1 MAKKTLR
8 YSADNINRL
17 LEKIDQLDLSDVTGK
32 APNLFI
38 GTVTTLP
45 SGSNATATIT
55 PNGTDSYVINLGIPK
70 GDNGEAPTIRVGTI
84 TQGSTANVVIREVSG
99 ELLFDFT
106 LPKGEKGD
114 TGAKGDKGD
123 KGDTPTIKVGTVTQ
137 GTANVTIREVNGEYL
152 FDFTLPNGSGGG
164 ITPTIKVGTVT
175 QGVTADVTMREVSG
189 EHLLD
194 FTLPK
199 GDKGDKGDAGD
210 RGEKGEKGDTGE
222 KGDKGDKGDTPTSK
236 VGTVTQGASTIVTM
250 REVGGEHLFD
260 FTLVK
265 GDKGEKGDKGDT
277 GSKGDTGEKGEKG
290 EKGDKG
296 DNGETPNF
304 TIGTV
309 TTLNSDQNATVTIS
323 GAFPNLV
330 LNFGIP
336 RGKDSTSTTPSTPT
350 EYMYY
355 GRLPIADVGGR
366 VIQYNAI
373 TEAMILK
380 GAADGKLTKSTPHTL
395 KKESLGKYSQTAVG
409 DYQIIVV
416 PTAENY
422 TVTKDNGLGGK
433 SPFDE
438 ETSGA
443 NGIDIIVNS
452 VPCKLYGE
460 MLTAQGEI
468 FIYID

>member
-84 TQGSTANVVIREVSG
+84 TQGSTANVVIREASG

-106 LPKGEKGD
+106 LP
-114 TGAKGDKGD
+114 
-123 KGDTPTIKVGTVTQ
+123 
-137 GTANVTIREVNGEYL
+137 
-152 FDFTLPNGSGGG
+152 
-164 ITPTIKVGTVT
+164 
-175 QGVTADVTMREVSG
+175 
-189 EHLLD
+189 
-194 FTLPK
+194 
-199 GDKGDKGDAGD
+199 
-210 RGEKGEKGDTGE
+210 
-222 KGDKGDKGDTPTSK
+222 
-236 VGTVTQGASTIVTM
+236 
-250 REVGGEHLFD
+250 
-260 FTLVK
+260 
-265 GDKGEKGDKGDT
+265 KGDKGDT

-296 DNGETPNF
+296 DNGETPSF

-309 TTLNSDQNATVTIS
+309 TTLNPDQNATVTIS
-323 GAFPNLV
+323 GTFPNLV

-336 RGKDSTSTTPSTPT
+336 RGKDSTSTTPTEPT

-355 GRLPIADVGGR
+355 GRLTLDEVGGR
-366 VIQYNAI
+366 PINYNQI
-373 TEAMILK
+373 TSTMITT
-380 GAADGKLTKSTPHTL
+380 GANVTKTTPKTMGKT
-395 KKESLGKYSQTAVG
+395 GFGVG
-409 DYQIIVV
+409 NTYDHLIVV
-416 PTAENY
+416 VPASKGY

-460 MLTAQGEI
+460 ILIAQGET
-468 FIYID
+468 FIYVD

>member
-55 PNGTDSYVINLGIPK
+55 PSGTDSYVINLGIPK
-70 GDNGEAPTIRVGTI
+70 GDNGEVPTIGVGTI
-84 TQGSTANVVIREVSG
+84 TQGSTANVVIREASG

-106 LPKGEKGD
+106 LPKGDKGD

-137 GTANVTIREVNGEYL
+137 GTANVVIREVNGEYL

-175 QGVTADVTMREVSG
+175 QGVTAN
-189 EHLLD
+189 
-194 FTLPK
+194 
-199 GDKGDKGDAGD
+199 
-210 RGEKGEKGDTGE
+210 
-222 KGDKGDKGDTPTSK
+222 
-236 VGTVTQGASTIVTM
+236 VTM

-296 DNGETPNF
+296 DNGQAPSF

-309 TTLNSDQNATVTIS
+309 TTLNPDQNATVTIS
-323 GAFPNLV
+323 GTFPNLV

-336 RGKDSTSTTPSTPT
+336 RGKDSTSTTPTEPT

-355 GRLPIADVGGR
+355 GRLTLDEVGGR
-366 VIQYNAI
+366 PINYNQI
-373 TEAMILK
+373 TSTMITT
-380 GAADGKLTKSTPHTL
+380 GANVTKTTPKTMGKT
-395 KKESLGKYSQTAVG
+395 GFGVG
-409 DYQIIVV
+409 NTYDHLIVV
-416 PTAENY
+416 VPASKGY
-422 TVTKDNGLGGK
+422 TVTKDNGFGGK
-433 SPFDE
+433 MPFDE
-438 ETSGA
+438 DLFGSS
-443 NGIDIIVNS
+443 NGIPMNINGVDYL
-452 VPCKLYGE
+452 LYGE
-460 MLTAQGEI
+460 AMTVSGQL
-468 FIYID
+468 FFYID

>member
-32 APNLFI
+32 VPNLFI

-55 PNGTDSYVINLGIPK
+55 PSGTDSYVINLGIPK

-106 LPKGEKGD
+106 LPKGDKGD
-114 TGAKGDKGD
+114 TGEKGDKGD

-137 GTANVTIREVNGEYL
+137 GTANVAIREVNGEYL

-175 QGVTADVTMREVSG
+175 QGVTAD
-189 EHLLD
+189 
-194 FTLPK
+194 
-199 GDKGDKGDAGD
+199 
-210 RGEKGEKGDTGE
+210 
-222 KGDKGDKGDTPTSK
+222 
-236 VGTVTQGASTIVTM
+236 VTM

-296 DNGETPNF
+296 DNGQAPSF

-309 TTLNSDQNATVTIS
+309 TTLNPDQNATVTIS
-323 GAFPNLV
+323 GTFPNLV

-336 RGKDSTSTTPSTPT
+336 RGKDSTSTTPTEPT

-355 GRLPIADVGGR
+355 GRLTLDEVGGR
-366 VIQYNAI
+366 PINYNQI
-373 TEAMILK
+373 TSTMVTT
-380 GAADGKLTKSTPHTL
+380 GANVTKTTPKTMGKT
-395 KKESLGKYSQTAVG
+395 GFGVG
-409 DYQIIVV
+409 NTYDHLIVV
-416 PTAENY
+416 VPASKGY
-422 TVTKDNGLGGK
+422 TVTKDNGFGGK
-433 SPFDE
+433 VPFDE
-438 ETSGA
+438 DLFGSS
-443 NGIDIIVNS
+443 NGIPMNINGVNYL
-452 VPCKLYGE
+452 LYGE
-460 MLTAQGEI
+460 AMTAAGQL
-468 FIYID
+468 FFYID

>member
-32 APNLFI
+32 VPNLFI

-55 PNGTDSYVINLGIPK
+55 PSGTDSYVINLGIPK
-70 GDNGEAPTIRVGTI
+70 GDKGDTPTIKVGTV

-106 LPKGEKGD
+106 LPISSGSGGNAPSIKVGTVSQGVTANVTIREVSGEYLFDFILPKGE
-114 TGAKGDKGD
+114 KGDKGD
-123 KGDTPTIKVGTVTQ
+123 KGDT
-137 GTANVTIREVNGEYL
+137 
-152 FDFTLPNGSGGG
+152 
-164 ITPTIKVGTVT
+164 
-175 QGVTADVTMREVSG
+175 
-189 EHLLD
+189 
-194 FTLPK
+194 
-199 GDKGDKGDAGD
+199 
-210 RGEKGEKGDTGE
+210 GEKGEKGDTGE
-222 KGDKGDKGDTPTSK
+222 KGDKG
-236 VGTVTQGASTIVTM
+236 
-250 REVGGEHLFD
+250 
-260 FTLVK
+260 
-265 GDKGEKGDKGDT
+265 
-277 GSKGDTGEKGEKG
+277 EKG

-296 DNGETPNF
+296 ENGQTPSF

-309 TTLNSDQNATVTIS
+309 TTLNPDQNATVTIS
-323 GAFPNLV
+323 GTFPNLV

-460 MLTAQGEI
+460 ILIAQGET
-468 FIYID
+468 FIYFVFYKIKD

>member
-17 LEKIDQLDLSDVTGK
+17 LEKIDQLDLSDITGK

-84 TQGSTANVVIREVSG
+84 TQGVTANVAIREVGG

-106 LPKGEKGD
+106 LPKGDKGD

-137 GTANVTIREVNGEYL
+137 GTANVAIREVNGEYL

-164 ITPTIKVGTVT
+164 IAPTIKVGTVT

-199 GDKGDKGDAGD
+199 GDKGDKGD
-210 RGEKGEKGDTGE
+210 TGE
-222 KGDKGDKGDTPTSK
+222 KGD
-236 VGTVTQGASTIVTM
+236 
-250 REVGGEHLFD
+250 
-260 FTLVK
+260 
-265 GDKGEKGDKGDT
+265 
-277 GSKGDTGEKGEKG
+277 KGEKG

-296 DNGETPNF
+296 DKGDNGVSPSF

-309 TTLNSDQNATVTIS
+309 TTLEPDQNATVTIS
-323 GAFPNLV
+323 GTFPNLV

-336 RGKDSTSTTPSTPT
+336 RGKDSTTTAPAE

-355 GRLPIADVGGR
+355 GRLPVADVGGR

-380 GAADGKLTKSTPHTL
+380 GVTDGKLTKTTPHTL

-416 PTAENY
+416 PTTKNY

-433 SPFDE
+433 APFDE

-443 NGIDIIVNS
+443 NGIDITINTI
-452 VPCKLYGE
+452 PCKLYGE

>member
-84 TQGSTANVVIREVSG
+84 TQGSIANVVIREVSG

-114 TGAKGDKGD
+114 
-123 KGDTPTIKVGTVTQ
+123 KGDT
-137 GTANVTIREVNGEYL
+137 
-152 FDFTLPNGSGGG
+152 
-164 ITPTIKVGTVT
+164 
-175 QGVTADVTMREVSG
+175 
-189 EHLLD
+189 
-194 FTLPK
+194 
-199 GDKGDKGDAGD
+199 
-210 RGEKGEKGDTGE
+210 
-222 KGDKGDKGDTPTSK
+222 
-236 VGTVTQGASTIVTM
+236 
-250 REVGGEHLFD
+250 
-260 FTLVK
+260 

-290 EKGDKG
+290 
-296 DNGETPNF
+296 DNGISPNF

-323 GAFPNLV
+323 GTFPNLV

-355 GRLPIADVGGR
+355 GRLTLDEVGGR
-366 VIQYNAI
+366 PINYNQI
-373 TEAMILK
+373 TSTMITT
-380 GAADGKLTKSTPHTL
+380 GANVTKTTPKTMGKT
-395 KKESLGKYSQTAVG
+395 GFGVG
-409 DYQIIVV
+409 NTYDHLIVV
-416 PTAENY
+416 VPASKRY
-422 TVTKDNGLGGK
+422 TVTKDNGFGGK
-433 SPFDE
+433 VPFDE
-438 ETSGA
+438 DLFGSS
-443 NGIDIIVNS
+443 NGIPMNINGVNYL
-452 VPCKLYGE
+452 LYGE
-460 MLTAQGEI
+460 AMTAAGQL
-468 FIYID
+468 FFYID

>member
-70 GDNGEAPTIRVGTI
+70 GDNGEAPTIGVGTI

-106 LPKGEKGD
+106 LPKGDKGD

-137 GTANVTIREVNGEYL
+137 GTANVAIREVNGEYL

-175 QGVTADVTMREVSG
+175 QGVTANVTMREVSG

-199 GDKGDKGDAGD
+199 GDKGDKG
-210 RGEKGEKGDTGE
+210 
-222 KGDKGDKGDTPTSK
+222 
-236 VGTVTQGASTIVTM
+236 
-250 REVGGEHLFD
+250 
-260 FTLVK
+260 
-265 GDKGEKGDKGDT
+265 
-277 GSKGDTGEKGEKG
+277 

-296 DNGETPNF
+296 DNGQAPSF

-309 TTLNSDQNATVTIS
+309 TTLNPDQNATVTIS
-323 GAFPNLV
+323 GTFPNLV

-336 RGKDSTSTTPSTPT
+336 RGKDSTSTTPTEPT

-355 GRLPIADVGGR
+355 GRLTLDEVGGR
-366 VIQYNAI
+366 PINYNQI
-373 TEAMILK
+373 TNTMITT
-380 GAADGKLTKSTPHTL
+380 GANVTKTTPKTMGKT
-395 KKESLGKYSQTAVG
+395 GFGVG
-409 DYQIIVV
+409 NTYDHLIVV
-416 PTAENY
+416 VPASKGY
-422 TVTKDNGLGGK
+422 TVTKDNGFGGK
-433 SPFDE
+433 VPFDE
-438 ETSGA
+438 DLFGSS
-443 NGIDIIVNS
+443 NGIPININGVDYL
-452 VPCKLYGE
+452 LYGE
-460 MLTAQGEI
+460 AMTVSGQL
-468 FIYID
+468 FFYID

>member
-55 PNGTDSYVINLGIPK
+55 PSGTDSYVINLGIPK

-106 LPKGEKGD
+106 LPKGDKGD

-137 GTANVTIREVNGEYL
+137 GTAHVAIREVNGEYL
-152 FDFTLPNGSGGG
+152 FDFTLPNGSGG
-164 ITPTIKVGTVT
+164 TAPTIKVGTVT
-175 QGVTADVTMREVSG
+175 QGATANVTMREVSG

-199 GDKGDKGDAGD
+199 GDKGD
-210 RGEKGEKGDTGE
+210 TGE
-222 KGDKGDKGDTPTSK
+222 KGD
-236 VGTVTQGASTIVTM
+236 
-250 REVGGEHLFD
+250 
-260 FTLVK
+260 
-265 GDKGEKGDKGDT
+265 
-277 GSKGDTGEKGEKG
+277 
-290 EKGDKG
+290 
-296 DNGETPNF
+296 NGITPNF

-323 GAFPNLV
+323 GTFPNLV

-336 RGKDSTSTTPSTPT
+336 KGKDATTITPTEPT

-355 GRLPIADVGGR
+355 GRLTLDEVGGR
-366 VIQYNAI
+366 PISYNQI
-373 TEAMILK
+373 TNTMITT
-380 GAADGKLTKSTPHTL
+380 GANVTKTTPKTMGKT
-395 KKESLGKYSQTAVG
+395 GFGVG
-409 DYQIIVV
+409 NTYDHLIVV
-416 PTAENY
+416 VPASKGY
-422 TVTKDNGLGGK
+422 TVTKDNGFGGK
-433 SPFDE
+433 MPFNEDLFG
-438 ETSGA
+438 SS
-443 NGIDIIVNS
+443 NGIPININGVDYL
-452 VPCKLYGE
+452 LYGE
-460 MLTAQGEI
+460 AMTAAGQL
-468 FIYID
+468 FFYID

>member
-8 YSADNINRL
+8 YSTDNINRL
-17 LEKIDQLDLSDVTGK
+17 LEKIDQLDLSDITGK
-32 APNLFI
+32 APNLFM

-84 TQGSTANVVIREVSG
+84 TQGSTANVVIREVSR

-106 LPKGEKGD
+106 LPKGDKGDTGAKGDTPTIKVGTVTQGTANVAIREVNGEYLFDFTLPKGDKGEKGD

-137 GTANVTIREVNGEYL
+137 G
-152 FDFTLPNGSGGG
+152 
-164 ITPTIKVGTVT
+164 
-175 QGVTADVTMREVSG
+175 
-189 EHLLD
+189 
-194 FTLPK
+194 
-199 GDKGDKGDAGD
+199 
-210 RGEKGEKGDTGE
+210 
-222 KGDKGDKGDTPTSK
+222 
-236 VGTVTQGASTIVTM
+236 ASTNVTM

-265 GDKGEKGDKGDT
+265 GDKGEKGDT

-296 DNGETPNF
+296 DNGISPNF

-323 GAFPNLV
+323 GTFPNLV

-336 RGKDSTSTTPSTPT
+336 RGKDSASTTPTEPT

-355 GRLPIADVGGR
+355 GRLTLDEVGGR
-366 VIQYNAI
+366 PISYNQI
-373 TEAMILK
+373 TNTMITT
-380 GAADGKLTKSTPHTL
+380 GANVTKTTPKTMGKT
-395 KKESLGKYSQTAVG
+395 GFGVG
-409 DYQIIVV
+409 NTYDHLIVVV
-416 PTAENY
+416 PTSKGY
-422 TVTKDNGLGGK
+422 TVTKDNGFGGK
-433 SPFDE
+433 VHFDE
-438 ETSGA
+438 DLFGSS
-443 NGIDIIVNS
+443 NGIPININGVDYL
-452 VPCKLYGE
+452 LYGE
-460 MLTAQGEI
+460 AMTVSGQL
-468 FIYID
+468 FFYID

>member
-106 LPKGEKGD
+106 LPKGDKGD

-137 GTANVTIREVNGEYL
+137 GTANVVIREVNGEYL

-199 GDKGDKGDAGD
+199 GDKG
-210 RGEKGEKGDTGE
+210 EKGDTGE
-222 KGDKGDKGDTPTSK
+222 KGDKGDKGDTPTIK
-236 VGTVTQGASTIVTM
+236 VGTVTQGASTNVTM

-323 GAFPNLV
+323 GTFPNLV

-336 RGKDSTSTTPSTPT
+336 RGKDSTSTTPTEPT

-355 GRLPIADVGGR
+355 GRLTLDEVGGR
-366 VIQYNAI
+366 PINYNQI
-373 TEAMILK
+373 TNTMITT
-380 GAADGKLTKSTPHTL
+380 GANVTKTTPKTMGKT
-395 KKESLGKYSQTAVG
+395 GFGVG
-409 DYQIIVV
+409 NTYDHLIVV
-416 PTAENY
+416 VPASKGY
-422 TVTKDNGLGGK
+422 TVTKDNGFGGK
-433 SPFDE
+433 VPFDE
-438 ETSGA
+438 DLFGSS
-443 NGIDIIVNS
+443 NGIPMNINGVNYL
-452 VPCKLYGE
+452 LYGE
-460 MLTAQGEI
+460 AMTVHGQL
-468 FIYID
+468 FFYID

>member
-137 GTANVTIREVNGEYL
+137 GSTANVVIREVSGELLFDFTLPISSGSGGNAPSIKVGTVSQGVTANVTIREVSGEYL
-152 FDFTLPNGSGGG
+152 FDFILP
-164 ITPTIKVGTVT
+164 K
-175 QGVTADVTMREVSG
+175 G
-189 EHLLD
+189 E
-194 FTLPK
+194 K
-199 GDKGDKGDAGD
+199 GDKGDKGDT
-210 RGEKGEKGDTGE
+210 GEKGEKGDTGE
-222 KGDKGDKGDTPTSK
+222 KGDKGDTPTIK
-236 VGTVTQGASTIVTM
+236 VGTVTQGASANVTM

-265 GDKGEKGDKGDT
+265 GDKGDKGEKGDT

-296 DNGETPNF
+296 ENGQTPSF

-309 TTLNSDQNATVTIS
+309 TTLNPDQNATVTIS
-323 GAFPNLV
+323 GTFPNLV

-336 RGKDSTSTTPSTPT
+336 RGKDSTSTTPSDPT
-350 EYMYY
+350 EHMYY
-355 GRLPIADVGGR
+355 GRLTLNEVGGR
-366 VIQYNAI
+366 PINYNQI
-373 TEAMILK
+373 TSTMITT
-380 GAADGKLTKSTPHTL
+380 GANVTKTTPKTMGKT
-395 KKESLGKYSQTAVG
+395 GFGVG
-409 DYQIIVV
+409 NTYDHLIVV
-416 PTAENY
+416 VPASKGY
-422 TVTKDNGLGGK
+422 TVTKDNGFGGK
-433 SPFDE
+433 VPFDE
-438 ETSGA
+438 DLFGSS
-443 NGIDIIVNS
+443 NGIPMNINGVDYL
-452 VPCKLYGE
+452 LYGE
-460 MLTAQGEI
+460 AMTAAGQL
-468 FIYID
+468 FFYID

>member
-70 GDNGEAPTIRVGTI
+70 GDNGEAPAIRVGTI
-84 TQGSTANVVIREVSG
+84 TQGITANVIIREVGG

-106 LPKGEKGD
+106 LPKGDKGE
-114 TGAKGDKGD
+114 KGDKGD
-123 KGDTPTIKVGTVTQ
+123 TGSKGDTPTIKVGTVTQ
-137 GTANVTIREVNGEYL
+137 GTANVAIREVNGEYL

-175 QGVTADVTMREVSG
+175 QGVTADVTMREVGG

-194 FTLPK
+194 FILPK
-199 GDKGDKGDAGD
+199 
-210 RGEKGEKGDTGE
+210 GE
-222 KGDKGDKGDTPTSK
+222 KGDKGDKGDT
-236 VGTVTQGASTIVTM
+236 GN
-250 REVGGEHLFD
+250 
-260 FTLVK
+260 
-265 GDKGEKGDKGDT
+265 
-277 GSKGDTGEKGEKG
+277 KGDTGEKGEKG

-296 DNGETPNF
+296 DNGITPNF

-323 GAFPNLV
+323 GTFPNLV

-336 RGKDSTSTTPSTPT
+336 RGKDSTSTTPTEPT

-355 GRLPIADVGGR
+355 GRLTLDEVGGR
-366 VIQYNAI
+366 PINYNQI
-373 TEAMILK
+373 TSTMITT
-380 GAADGKLTKSTPHTL
+380 GANVTKTTPKTMGKT
-395 KKESLGKYSQTAVG
+395 GFGVG
-409 DYQIIVV
+409 NTYDHLIVV
-416 PTAENY
+416 VPASKRY
-422 TVTKDNGLGGK
+422 TVTKDNGFGGK
-433 SPFDE
+433 MPFNEDLFG
-438 ETSGA
+438 SS
-443 NGIDIIVNS
+443 NGIPININGVDYL
-452 VPCKLYGE
+452 LYGE
-460 MLTAQGEI
+460 AMTAAGQL
-468 FIYID
+468 FFYID

>member
-55 PNGTDSYVINLGIPK
+55 PSGTDSYVINLGIPK
-70 GDNGEAPTIRVGTI
+70 GDNGEAPAIRVGTI

-137 GTANVTIREVNGEYL
+137 GTANVAIREVNGEYL

-199 GDKGDKGDAGD
+199 GDKGDKGDT
-210 RGEKGEKGDTGE
+210 GEKGDT
-222 KGDKGDKGDTPTSK
+222 PTIK
-236 VGTVTQGASTIVTM
+236 IGI
-250 REVGGEHLFD
+250 
-260 FTLVK
+260 K
-265 GDKGEKGDKGDT
+265 
-277 GSKGDTGEKGEKG
+277 
-290 EKGDKG
+290 
-296 DNGETPNF
+296 ETN
-304 TIGTV
+304 
-309 TTLNSDQNATVTIS
+309 
-323 GAFPNLV
+323 
-330 LNFGIP
+330 
-336 RGKDSTSTTPSTPT
+336 
-350 EYMYY
+350 
-355 GRLPIADVGGR
+355 
-366 VIQYNAI
+366 
-373 TEAMILK
+373 
-380 GAADGKLTKSTPHTL
+380 
-395 KKESLGKYSQTAVG
+395 KER
-409 DYQIIVV
+409 I
-416 PTAENY
+416 
-422 TVTKDNGLGGK
+422 
-433 SPFDE
+433 
-438 ETSGA
+438 
-443 NGIDIIVNS
+443 
-452 VPCKLYGE
+452 
-460 MLTAQGEI
+460 
-468 FIYID
+468 

>member
-17 LEKIDQLDLSDVTGK
+17 LEKIDQLDLSDITGK

-55 PNGTDSYVINLGIPK
+55 PNGIDSYVINLGIPK

-84 TQGSTANVVIREVSG
+84 TQGNTANVVIREVSG

-106 LPKGEKGD
+106 LPKG
-114 TGAKGDKGD
+114 
-123 KGDTPTIKVGTVTQ
+123 
-137 GTANVTIREVNGEYL
+137 
-152 FDFTLPNGSGGG
+152 
-164 ITPTIKVGTVT
+164 
-175 QGVTADVTMREVSG
+175 
-189 EHLLD
+189 
-194 FTLPK
+194 
-199 GDKGDKGDAGD
+199 
-210 RGEKGEKGDTGE
+210 
-222 KGDKGDKGDTPTSK
+222 
-236 VGTVTQGASTIVTM
+236 
-250 REVGGEHLFD
+250 
-260 FTLVK
+260 
-265 GDKGEKGDKGDT
+265 DKGEKGEKGDT

-290 EKGDKG
+290 DKGDKG
-296 DNGETPNF
+296 DNGVSPSF

-323 GAFPNLV
+323 GTFPNLV

-336 RGKDSTSTTPSTPT
+336 RGKDSTTTAPAE

-355 GRLPIADVGGR
+355 GRLPVADVGGR

-395 KKESLGKYSQTAVG
+395 GKTSLGLASTTAMG
-409 DYQIIVV
+409 DYQIVVV
-416 PTAENY
+416 PTAKNY
-422 TVTKDNGLGGK
+422 SVTRDNGIGGK
-433 SPFDE
+433 VPFSE
-438 ETSGA
+438 ETAGA
-443 NGIDIIVNS
+443 NGIDITINT

-460 MLTAQGEI
+460 ILIAQGET

>member
-55 PNGTDSYVINLGIPK
+55 PSGTDSYVINLGIPK
-70 GDNGEAPTIRVGTI
+70 GDNGEAPAIRVGTI

-106 LPKGEKGD
+106 LPKGD
-114 TGAKGDKGD
+114 
-123 KGDTPTIKVGTVTQ
+123 
-137 GTANVTIREVNGEYL
+137 
-152 FDFTLPNGSGGG
+152 
-164 ITPTIKVGTVT
+164 
-175 QGVTADVTMREVSG
+175 
-189 EHLLD
+189 
-194 FTLPK
+194 
-199 GDKGDKGDAGD
+199 
-210 RGEKGEKGDTGE
+210 KGDTGE
-222 KGDKGDKGDTPTSK
+222 KGDTPTIK
-236 VGTVTQGASTIVTM
+236 IGTVTQGASTNVTM

-296 DNGETPNF
+296 ENGQTPSF

-309 TTLNSDQNATVTIS
+309 TTLNPDQNATVTIS
-323 GAFPNLV
+323 GTFPNLV

-336 RGKDSTSTTPSTPT
+336 RGKDSASTTPTEPT

-355 GRLPIADVGGR
+355 GRLTLDEVGGR
-366 VIQYNAI
+366 PINYNQI
-373 TEAMILK
+373 TSTMVTT
-380 GAADGKLTKSTPHTL
+380 GANVTKTTPKTMGKT
-395 KKESLGKYSQTAVG
+395 GFGVG
-409 DYQIIVV
+409 NTYDHLIVV
-416 PTAENY
+416 VPASKGY
-422 TVTKDNGLGGK
+422 TVTKDNGFGGK
-433 SPFDE
+433 MPFDE
-438 ETSGA
+438 DLFGSS
-443 NGIDIIVNS
+443 NGISMNIDGVDYL
-452 VPCKLYGE
+452 LYGE
-460 MLTAQGEI
+460 AMTVSGQLY
-468 FIYID
+468 FYID

>member
-106 LPKGEKGD
+106 LPKGDKGD

-123 KGDTPTIKVGTVTQ
+123 KGDIPTIKVGTVTQ
-137 GTANVTIREVNGEYL
+137 GTANVVIREVNGEYL

-199 GDKGDKGDAGD
+199 GDKG
-210 RGEKGEKGDTGE
+210 EKGEKGDTG
-222 KGDKGDKGDTPTSK
+222 S
-236 VGTVTQGASTIVTM
+236 
-250 REVGGEHLFD
+250 
-260 FTLVK
+260 
-265 GDKGEKGDKGDT
+265 KGEKGDKG
-277 GSKGDTGEKGEKG
+277 E
-290 EKGDKG
+290 
-296 DNGETPNF
+296 NGQTPSF

-309 TTLNSDQNATVTIS
+309 TTLNPDQNATVTIS
-323 GAFPNLV
+323 GTFPNLV

-336 RGKDSTSTTPSTPT
+336 RGKDSTSTTPTEPT

-355 GRLPIADVGGR
+355 GRLTLDEVGGR
-366 VIQYNAI
+366 PINYNQI
-373 TEAMILK
+373 TSTMITT
-380 GAADGKLTKSTPHTL
+380 GANVTKTTPKTMGKT
-395 KKESLGKYSQTAVG
+395 GFGVG
-409 DYQIIVV
+409 NTYDHLIVV
-416 PTAENY
+416 VPASKGY
-422 TVTKDNGLGGK
+422 TVTKDNGFGGK
-433 SPFDE
+433 MPFDE
-438 ETSGA
+438 DLFGSS
-443 NGIDIIVNS
+443 NGISMNIDGVDYL
-452 VPCKLYGE
+452 LYGE
-460 MLTAQGEI
+460 AMTVSGQLY
-468 FIYID
+468 FYID

>member
-55 PNGTDSYVINLGIPK
+55 PSGTDSYVINLGIPK

-106 LPKGEKGD
+106 LPKGDKGDAGDKGEAPTIKVGTVTQGTANVTVREISGEYLFDFILPKGEKGDKGDKGD
-114 TGAKGDKGD
+114 TGEKGEKGD

-137 GTANVTIREVNGEYL
+137 G
-152 FDFTLPNGSGGG
+152 
-164 ITPTIKVGTVT
+164 
-175 QGVTADVTMREVSG
+175 
-189 EHLLD
+189 
-194 FTLPK
+194 
-199 GDKGDKGDAGD
+199 
-210 RGEKGEKGDTGE
+210 
-222 KGDKGDKGDTPTSK
+222 
-236 VGTVTQGASTIVTM
+236 ASTNVTM

-290 EKGDKG
+290 DKG
-296 DNGETPNF
+296 DNGISPSF

-309 TTLNSDQNATVTIS
+309 TTLNPDQNATVTIS
-323 GAFPNLV
+323 GTFPNLV

-336 RGKDSTSTTPSTPT
+336 RGKDSTSTTPTEPT

-355 GRLPIADVGGR
+355 GRLTLDEVGGR
-366 VIQYNAI
+366 PINYNQITSTMITTGANVIK
-373 TEAMILK
+373 TTPKTM
-380 GAADGKLTKSTPHTL
+380 GKT
-395 KKESLGKYSQTAVG
+395 GFGVG
-409 DYQIIVV
+409 NTYDHLIVV
-416 PTAENY
+416 VPASKGY
-422 TVTKDNGLGGK
+422 TVTKDNGFGGK
-433 SPFDE
+433 VPFDE
-438 ETSGA
+438 DLFGSS
-443 NGIDIIVNS
+443 NGIPMNINGVNYL
-452 VPCKLYGE
+452 LYGE
-460 MLTAQGEI
+460 AMTAAGQL
-468 FIYID
+468 FFYID

>member
-70 GDNGEAPTIRVGTI
+70 GDNGEAPAIRVGTI

-106 LPKGEKGD
+106 LPKGDKGDTGDKGEKGD
-114 TGAKGDKGD
+114 TGEKGDKGD

-137 GTANVTIREVNGEYL
+137 G
-152 FDFTLPNGSGGG
+152 
-164 ITPTIKVGTVT
+164 
-175 QGVTADVTMREVSG
+175 
-189 EHLLD
+189 
-194 FTLPK
+194 
-199 GDKGDKGDAGD
+199 
-210 RGEKGEKGDTGE
+210 
-222 KGDKGDKGDTPTSK
+222 
-236 VGTVTQGASTIVTM
+236 ASTNVTM

-260 FTLVK
+260 FTLPK
-265 GDKGEKGDKGDT
+265 GDKGDKGDT
-277 GSKGDTGEKGEKG
+277 GEKG

-296 DNGETPNF
+296 DNGISPSF

-309 TTLNSDQNATVTIS
+309 TTLEPDQNATVTIS
-323 GAFPNLV
+323 GTFPNLV

-355 GRLPIADVGGR
+355 GRLTLDEVGGR
-366 VIQYNAI
+366 PINYNQI
-373 TEAMILK
+373 TSTMITT
-380 GAADGKLTKSTPHTL
+380 GANVTKTTPKTMGKT
-395 KKESLGKYSQTAVG
+395 GFGVG
-409 DYQIIVV
+409 NTYDHLIVV
-416 PTAENY
+416 VPASKKY
-422 TVTKDNGLGGK
+422 TVTKDNGFGGK
-433 SPFDE
+433 MPFDE
-438 ETSGA
+438 DLFGSS
-443 NGIDIIVNS
+443 NGISININGVDYL
-452 VPCKLYGE
+452 LYGE
-460 MLTAQGEI
+460 AMTVSGQL
-468 FIYID
+468 FFYID

>member
-55 PNGTDSYVINLGIPK
+55 PSGTDSYVINLGIPK
-70 GDNGEAPTIRVGTI
+70 GDNGEAPAIRVGTM

-106 LPKGEKGD
+106 LPKGD
-114 TGAKGDKGD
+114 
-123 KGDTPTIKVGTVTQ
+123 
-137 GTANVTIREVNGEYL
+137 
-152 FDFTLPNGSGGG
+152 
-164 ITPTIKVGTVT
+164 
-175 QGVTADVTMREVSG
+175 
-189 EHLLD
+189 
-194 FTLPK
+194 
-199 GDKGDKGDAGD
+199 
-210 RGEKGEKGDTGE
+210 KGDTGE
-222 KGDKGDKGDTPTSK
+222 KGDTPTIK
-236 VGTVTQGASTIVTM
+236 IGTVTQGASTNVTM

-290 EKGDKG
+290 DKG
-296 DNGETPNF
+296 ENGQTPSF

-309 TTLNSDQNATVTIS
+309 TTLNPDQNATVTIS
-323 GAFPNLV
+323 GTFPNLV

-355 GRLPIADVGGR
+355 GRLPIADVGGG

-373 TEAMILK
+373 T
-380 GAADGKLTKSTPHTL
+380 
-395 KKESLGKYSQTAVG
+395 
-409 DYQIIVV
+409 
-416 PTAENY
+416 
-422 TVTKDNGLGGK
+422 
-433 SPFDE
+433 
-438 ETSGA
+438 
-443 NGIDIIVNS
+443 
-452 VPCKLYGE
+452 
-460 MLTAQGEI
+460 
-468 FIYID
+468 

>member
-70 GDNGEAPTIRVGTI
+70 GD
-84 TQGSTANVVIREVSG
+84 
-99 ELLFDFT
+99 
-106 LPKGEKGD
+106 
-114 TGAKGDKGD
+114 

-137 GTANVTIREVNGEYL
+137 GASTN
-152 FDFTLPNGSGGG
+152 
-164 ITPTIKVGTVT
+164 
-175 QGVTADVTMREVSG
+175 VTMREVSG
-189 EHLLD
+189 EL
-194 FTLPK
+194 
-199 GDKGDKGDAGD
+199 
-210 RGEKGEKGDTGE
+210 
-222 KGDKGDKGDTPTSK
+222 
-236 VGTVTQGASTIVTM
+236 
-250 REVGGEHLFD
+250 LFD

-296 DNGETPNF
+296 ENGQTPSF

-309 TTLNSDQNATVTIS
+309 TTLNPDQNATVTIS
-323 GAFPNLV
+323 GTFPNLV

-336 RGKDSTSTTPSTPT
+336 KGKDSTSTTPSTPT

-380 GAADGKLTKSTPHTL
+380 GAADGK
-395 KKESLGKYSQTAVG
+395 
-409 DYQIIVV
+409 
-416 PTAENY
+416 
-422 TVTKDNGLGGK
+422 
-433 SPFDE
+433 
-438 ETSGA
+438 
-443 NGIDIIVNS
+443 
-452 VPCKLYGE
+452 
-460 MLTAQGEI
+460 
-468 FIYID
+468 

>member
-8 YSADNINRL
+8 YNADNINRL
-17 LEKIDQLDLSDVTGK
+17 LEKIDNLDLSDVTGK

-106 LPKGEKGD
+106 LPKGDKGD

-137 GTANVTIREVNGEYL
+137 GTANVVIREVNGEYL

-199 GDKGDKGDAGD
+199 GDKG
-210 RGEKGEKGDTGE
+210 
-222 KGDKGDKGDTPTSK
+222 
-236 VGTVTQGASTIVTM
+236 
-250 REVGGEHLFD
+250 
-260 FTLVK
+260 
-265 GDKGEKGDKGDT
+265 EKGDKGDT

-296 DNGETPNF
+296 ENGQTPSF

-309 TTLNSDQNATVTIS
+309 TTLNPDQNATVTIS
-323 GAFPNLV
+323 GTFPNLV

-336 RGKDSTSTTPSTPT
+336 RGKDSTSTTPTEPT

-355 GRLPIADVGGR
+355 GRLTLDEVGGR
-366 VIQYNAI
+366 PINYNQI
-373 TEAMILK
+373 TNTMITT
-380 GAADGKLTKSTPHTL
+380 GANVTKTTPKTMGKT
-395 KKESLGKYSQTAVG
+395 GFGVG
-409 DYQIIVV
+409 NTYDHLIVV
-416 PTAENY
+416 VPASKGY
-422 TVTKDNGLGGK
+422 TVTKDNGFGGK
-433 SPFDE
+433 VPFDE
-438 ETSGA
+438 DLFGSS
-443 NGIDIIVNS
+443 NGIPMNINGVNYL
-452 VPCKLYGE
+452 LYGE
-460 MLTAQGEI
+460 AMTAAGQL
-468 FIYID
+468 FFYID

>member
-70 GDNGEAPTIRVGTI
+70 GDDGEAPAIRVGTVI
-84 TQGSTANVVIREVSG
+84 QGSTANVVIREVSG

-106 LPKGEKGD
+106 LPKGDKGEAPTIKVGTVTQGTANVTVREISGEYLFDFILPKGEKGDKGDKGD
-114 TGAKGDKGD
+114 TGEKGEKGD

-137 GTANVTIREVNGEYL
+137 G
-152 FDFTLPNGSGGG
+152 
-164 ITPTIKVGTVT
+164 
-175 QGVTADVTMREVSG
+175 
-189 EHLLD
+189 
-194 FTLPK
+194 
-199 GDKGDKGDAGD
+199 
-210 RGEKGEKGDTGE
+210 
-222 KGDKGDKGDTPTSK
+222 
-236 VGTVTQGASTIVTM
+236 ASTNVTM

-265 GDKGEKGDKGDT
+265 GEKGDTGSKGDKGDKGEKGDKGD
-277 GSKGDTGEKGEKG
+277 
-290 EKGDKG
+290 KG
-296 DNGETPNF
+296 DNGVSPSF

-323 GAFPNLV
+323 GTFPNLV

-336 RGKDSTSTTPSTPT
+336 RGKDATTTTPTDPI

-355 GRLPIADVGGR
+355 GRLPVADVGGR
-366 VIQYNAI
+366 VIQYNEI

-380 GAADGKLTKSTPHTL
+380 GATDGKLTKTAPTTL
-395 KKESLGKYSQTAVG
+395 GKTSLGLYNDTAMG
-409 DYQIIVV
+409 DYQIVVV
-416 PTAENY
+416 PTAKNY

-433 SPFDE
+433 VPFSE
-438 ETSGA
+438 STAGSA
-443 NGIDIIVNS
+443 NGIDITINT

-460 MLTAQGEI
+460 ILVAQGET

>member
-17 LEKIDQLDLSDVTGK
+17 LEKIDQLNLSDITGK

-137 GTANVTIREVNGEYL
+137 GTANVAIREVNGEYL

-199 GDKGDKGDAGD
+199 GDKG
-210 RGEKGEKGDTGE
+210 E
-222 KGDKGDKGDTPTSK
+222 
-236 VGTVTQGASTIVTM
+236 
-250 REVGGEHLFD
+250 
-260 FTLVK
+260 
-265 GDKGEKGDKGDT
+265 
-277 GSKGDTGEKGEKG
+277 KGDTGEKGEKG

-323 GAFPNLV
+323 GTFPNLV

-336 RGKDSTSTTPSTPT
+336 RGKDSTSTTPTEPT

-355 GRLPIADVGGR
+355 GRLTLDEVGGR
-366 VIQYNAI
+366 PISYNQI
-373 TEAMILK
+373 TNTMITT
-380 GAADGKLTKSTPHTL
+380 GANVTKTTPKTMGKT
-395 KKESLGKYSQTAVG
+395 GFGVG
-409 DYQIIVV
+409 NTYDHLIVV
-416 PTAENY
+416 VPASKGY
-422 TVTKDNGLGGK
+422 TVTKDNGFGGK
-433 SPFDE
+433 VPFDE
-438 ETSGA
+438 DLFGSS
-443 NGIDIIVNS
+443 NGIPMNINGVNYL
-452 VPCKLYGE
+452 LYGE
-460 MLTAQGEI
+460 AMTAAGQL
-468 FIYID
+468 FFYID